1 MEKKSV
7 RGLFF
12 KLHFARKKRERGGS
26 PPPILPLH
34 FPYLPSPPPPP
45 LHRGEFD
52 SVYFSRFRI
61 FLAHYQREATHR
73 RLPRTPR
80 RSPVLDDRAPPL
92 DEGPCLCVCGNNVN
106 RRLLRSR
113 RRRRRRVY
121 IERKRDSAANDGGE
135 GSFLKVS
142 FLILTLTNTQ
152 RFIISCS
159 PPTCIYTA
167 RSCTAARLPHR
178 RTAV

>member
-1 MEKKSV
+1 MEKRAFGAYFSSFISP
-7 RGLFF
+7 G
-12 KLHFARKKRERGGS
+12 RKENAEGRHRQS
-26 PPPILPLH
+26 PLSTSPTSLPLH
-34 FPYLPSPPPPP
+34 PPP